1 MIRRS
6 RRRGLSL
13 VELLVVMGIIGLLVS
28 FLLPAVQAA
37 REAARGSSCSGHL
50 RQIAL
55 ALASYEEVHQYVP
68 PAISPILDF
77 DTKTLLYDRNLSAL
91 AQLLPYLDQGA
102 LYDRIDLSEN
112 GSGARNEPPTSG
124 VNADLLRAHVSVFA
138 CPSDDV
144 PQGGTSY
151 RICDGTTHG
160 SGIAW
165 TWGRPLVKV
174 RDGRSQTVFFSERV
188 TGDRDRSEYSPWRD
202 QARTRARLPD
212 PAPTRRA
219 ILDFIESTCR
229 APAAVIEGHFSYLGS
244 TWLLTDV
251 LHTCYN
257 HALGPNSRIPDC
269 RAAPDGYGA
278 VSARSHHPGGVYVVM
293 GDGATRFVNDS
304 IDLAVWRG
312 LATIDAGETLPDF

>member
-1 MIRRS
+1 MAAAAA
-6 RRRGLSL
+6 
-13 VELLVVMGIIGLLVS
+13 GICVR
-28 FLLPAVQAA
+28 LPWPWRATRKCISTCPRPSA
-37 REAARGSSCSGHL
+37 RFSTSIQRPCCTTG
-50 RQIAL
+50 
-55 ALASYEEVHQYVP
+55 
-68 PAISPILDF
+68 
-77 DTKTLLYDRNLSAL
+77 NLSAL

-188 TGDRDRSEYSPWRD
+188 TGRPGPVRV
-202 QARTRARLPD
+202 
-212 PAPTRRA
+212 
-219 ILDFIESTCR
+219 F
-229 APAAVIEGHFSYLGS
+229 AV
-244 TWLLTDV
+244 
-251 LHTCYN
+251 
-257 HALGPNSRIPDC
+257 AGPGAD
-269 RAAPDGYGA
+269 AGA
-278 VSARSHHPGGVYVVM
+278 VAGPGADAE
-293 GDGATRFVNDS
+293 GDSGLHRV
-304 IDLAVWRG
+304 DLPCSCCR
-312 LATIDAGETLPDF
+312 D